1 MEPMSLPSAAV
12 PVLRGGPL
20 ARSLHRDPP
29 ATPSAF
35 FARRPRLLAA
45 IGATFLFLAVSATV
59 DRGALLLTW
68 DEPIQKAVESR
79 RGDEWNSL
87 FFAASRLGS
96 TVFVLALG
104 ALLALIA
111 WRRCRAVS
119 IAVVVATLVRPGIEW
134 FIKALVERG
143 RPDFG
148 RMVTGTGYSF
158 PSGHVM
164 AAVALWGLL
173 PVIVGLYTNSRKVWW
188 ASVAVAGTIIS
199 LIAASRVYLGVHWFS
214 DVVGGLLFGS
224 FFLLGVDWV
233 LRNTHRHVRCG
244 DCLTD
249 DGVATPPSA

>member
-1 MEPMSLPSAAV
+1 MEPMSMPSTVA
-12 PVLRGGPL
+12 PVLRGGPFS
-20 ARSLHRDPP
+20 RSLHIDPP

-45 IGATFLFLAVSATV
+45 IGATFLFLAVSAMV

-79 RGDEWNSL
+79 RGDEWNTL

-96 TVFVLALG
+96 TVFVLAVG
-104 ALLALIA
+104 ALLTLIT

-119 IAVVVATLVRPGIEW
+119 IALLVATLARPGLEW
-134 FIKALVERG
+134 LIKGIVERG

-158 PSGHVM
+158 PSGHVL

-173 PVIVGLYTNSRKVWW
+173 PVVVGLYTNSRRLWW
-188 ASVAVAGTIIS
+188 ASVAVAGTIIT

-224 FFLLGVDWV
+224 FFLIGVDWV
-233 LRNTHRHVRCG
+233 LRNTHRHVHCG
-244 DCLTD
+244 TPDC
-249 DGVATPPSA
+249 